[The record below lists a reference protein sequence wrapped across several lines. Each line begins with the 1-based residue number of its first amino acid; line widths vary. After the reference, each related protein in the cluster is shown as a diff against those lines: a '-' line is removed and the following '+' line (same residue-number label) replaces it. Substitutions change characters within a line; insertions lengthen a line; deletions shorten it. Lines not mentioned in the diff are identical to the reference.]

1 MSTAMVAADKGKKAR
16 EYATTLS
23 AEKSTTTQRI
33 QAAHGLIELY
43 APELVKSLPAGVNG
57 TRLVDYAKQ
66 HLREKPDLLECT
78 PDSLMASIS
87 RAMLGG
93 FELGGP
99 RADAYIVPFNT
110 KLKLPG
116 GKEVWR
122 KLATCIES
130 WRGLVKLV
138 ANTGR
143 MTRQPLVRAIYDG
156 ESYDVRIVD
165 YETQVEHV
173 LDVNNPGRRG
183 DDDSKI
189 VAFYAVFW
197 IDGKSIVHFMPRA
210 EVDAIRDKH
219 SKAKDASRDVW
230 YTHYKEMGFKS
241 VERQMIAR
249 GMVPVS
255 YDQAEKMRRAQAVE
269 AIEQAAET
277 SQVID
282 AQTWSVLSEDMPTI
296 EATPEKVEATPDS
309 DGQMGDRP

>member
-1 MSTAMVAADKGKKAR
+1 MATAIATNDKTKRAR
-16 EYATTLS
+16 EYAMTLGS
-23 AEKSTTTQRI
+23 DKATTTQRI

-43 APELVKSLPAGVNG
+43 APELVKSLPVGVNG

-99 RADAYIVPFNT
+99 RPDAYIVSFNT

-138 ANTGR
+138 DNTGR
-143 MTRQPLVRAIYDG
+143 MTRQPVVQAIYDG
-156 ESYDVRIVD
+156 ESWQLTTENYLPA
-165 YETQVEHV
+165 VEHHI
-173 LDVNNPGRRG
+173 DSDNHGRKS
-183 DDDSKI
+183 DDDSRI
-189 VAFYAVFW
+189 VACYAVFW
-197 IDGKSIVHFMPRA
+197 IDGETRVHLMQRA
-210 EVDAIRDKH
+210 EIDAVRDKH
-219 SKAKDASRDVW
+219 SKSKQTWES
-230 YTHYKEMGFKS
+230 HYREMAYKT
-241 VERQMIAR
+241 VIRQMISR
-249 GMVPVS
+249 GMLPVS
-255 YDQAEKMRRAQAVE
+255 NDQAEKMRRAQAVE
-269 AIEQAAET
+269 AIETAAET

-282 AQTWSVLSEDMPTI
+282 AQTWSVLSDDIP
-296 EATPEKVEATPDS
+296 ATESLSDKAEVVATDGE
-309 DGQMGDRP
+309 GQMGDRP

>member
-1 MSTAMVAADKGKKAR
+1 MSTAIAVAYKTMKAR
-16 EYATTLS
+16 EYANTLS
-23 AEKSTTTQRI
+23 ADKSTTTQRI
-33 QAAHGLIELY
+33 HAAHGLIELY

-57 TRLVDYAKQ
+57 ARLVDYAKQ

-138 ANTGR
+138 DNTGR
-143 MTRQPLVRAIYDG
+143 MTRQPVVQAIYDG
-156 ESYDVRIVD
+156 ESWQLTTRD
-165 YETQVEHV
+165 YLPAVEHRI
-173 LDVNNPGRRG
+173 DSENTGRKS
-183 DDDSKI
+183 DEDSKI
-189 VAFYAVFW
+189 VACYAVFW
-197 IDGKSIVHFMPRA
+197 VDNETRVHLMQRA
-210 EVDAIRDKH
+210 EIDAIRDKH
-219 SKAKDASRDVW
+219 SKSKQTWES
-230 YTHYKEMGFKS
+230 HYREMAYKT
-241 VERQMIAR
+241 VIRQMIAR
-249 GMVPVS
+249 GMLPVS
-255 YDQAEKMRRAQAVE
+255 NDQAEKMRRAQAVE

-282 AQTWSVLSEDMPTI
+282 AQTWSVLSDDAPAI
-296 EATPEKVEATPDS
+296 ESTPEKVETTSDS

>member
-23 AEKSTTTQRI
+23 ADKSTTTQRI

-99 RADAYIVPFNT
+99 RPDAYIVPFNT

-138 ANTGR
+138 DNTSR
-143 MTRQPLVRAIYDG
+143 MTRQPVVQAIYEG
-156 ESYDVRIVD
+156 ESWQLTTRD
-165 YETQVEHV
+165 YLPAVEHRI
-173 LDVNNPGRRG
+173 DSENAGRKA

-189 VAFYAVFW
+189 VACYAVFW
-197 IDGKSIVHFMPRA
+197 VDSETRVHLMQRA
-210 EVDAIRDKH
+210 EIDAIRDKH
-219 SKAKDASRDVW
+219 SKSKQTWES
-230 YTHYKEMGFKS
+230 HYREMAYKT
-241 VERQMIAR
+241 VIRQMIAR
-249 GMVPVS
+249 GMLPVS
-255 YDQAEKMRRAQAVE
+255 NDQAEKMRRAQAVE

-282 AQTWSVLSEDMPTI
+282 AQTWSVLSDDMPAI
-296 EATPEKVEATPDS
+296 EATPEKVETTPDS
-309 DGQMGDRP
+309 DGQMGGRP